1 MSKRALLAGLTA
13 LACAGAAIATE
24 TMNYRY
30 DGRGRLVRTE
40 HIGAINN
47 GVIANYAFDDAD
59 NLTNRQVTGAP

>member
-1 MSKRALLAGLTA
+1 MSKRALLAATMA

-24 TMNYRY
+24 TLTYRY
-30 DGRGRLVRTE
+30 DARGRLVRVD
-40 HIGAINN
+40 HAGAVNN